1 MTSRFQ
7 HFLHQIRSRP
17 TVRELLRNSAFFS
30 SGQLYQ
36 LALSALLNILLARR
50 LGPDLMGIYIATQS
64 MVGLVMVFANLG
76 IEVPFKRE
84 ASRDK
89 NKFPIYYGSALAIR
103 LTISAPI
110 TFIVSIIAGTILGI
124 GSVPVVTLMVL
135 LMVTISFGA
144 LTKAAYQALNH
155 FDIAAKLTIFAQ
167 TVYVGITALILWLS
181 PDLMI
186 VLASMALLQAG
197 ILSVNLGVL
206 WRMGYHFRLLWDF
219 QLWKRMIREALPV
232 MLANSGEYANLRS
245 DSIIIAAVLGS
256 FFAGIYG
263 VAYSFYL
270 MMAIIV
276 YLPSVSAFPT
286 LARYSASHDMRA
298 YRKFVNK
305 LGLAIVGY
313 SVAIAIVLFF
323 LAPILIPLLYGQEYQ
338 ASLDPL
344 KILVFAL
351 PFVALNRL
359 MVQSLNAS
367 GLQKWTFIATAT
379 GAFFNIGVNLLLIPR
394 FGIMAAAATTLATE
408 LLVWL
413 VASLGLLTT
422 SKRTPVVHPG
432 T

>member
-7 HFLHQIRSRP
+7 FFLQQIRARP
-17 TVRELLRNSAFFS
+17 TVKELLRNSAFFS

-50 LGPDLMGIYIATQS
+50 LGPELMGVYIATQS

-84 ASRDK
+84 ASR
-89 NKFPIYYGSALAIR
+89 NKQQFPTYYGSALAIR

-110 TFIVSIIAGTILGI
+110 TFIISIIAGTILGI
-124 GSVPVVTLMVL
+124 GAISVVTLMVL
-135 LMVTISFGA
+135 LMVIISFGA

-167 TVYVGITALILWLS
+167 TIYVGAIALILWLS

-197 ILSVNLGVL
+197 ILSVNLTVL
-206 WRMGYHFRLLWDF
+206 WRMGYHFRLLWDKM
-219 QLWKRMIREALPV
+219 LWKKMIREALPV

-270 MMAIIV
+270 MMAIVV

-286 LARYSASHDMRA
+286 LARYSAAHEMRA

-313 SVAIAIVLFF
+313 AVVIAVVLFF
-323 LAPILIPLLYGQEYQ
+323 LAPILIPLLYGREYQ
-338 ASLDPL
+338 ASLAPL

-379 GAFFNIGVNLLLIPR
+379 GAIFNITVNLLLIPR
-394 FGIMAAAATTLATE
+394 FGIIAAAATTLTTE

-413 VASLGLLTT
+413 VASLGLLIVSKKT
-422 SKRTPVVHPG
+422 SPAPSSA
-432 T
+432 